1 MPDPIDYSSAFNV
14 PSPIQSFT
22 QGLQGGLAVQQAGFQ
37 QAQMQRTMALQRALM
52 QIGQNPQPQD
62 IAQLSVMFPEM
73 SEQFKRSYD
82 MLTPVQQQQRL
93 QAAIP
98 VYAAVQNG
106 QTDTA
111 AQMLNERADALEN
124 SGQQQEAAQTRAMA
138 QMVQQHPQTAK
149 LTMGT
154 LLASTMGP
162 DKFAQAFSD
171 IGTQQRADEKQPFDV
186 EKAAGEAA
194 SAQAAGA
201 VARQTIPQQVQ
212 QATLRNQDLASQIST
227 RSGNLALDRDKLTTE
242 TKLKL
247 MELARKPGLIDLSPG
262 AETLVNDSVQ
272 SATLNRQSA
281 AQMTDLANQIETAD
295 PASGVHANAW
305 EWLKNTTGN
314 QNYISNLRQEY
325 NRLRTSQSIQSLK
338 GVGKITDTEMGA
350 AMKGFPSDTAD
361 ASQIVP
367 FLRGMAK
374 MQQYSAAVDDA
385 KSEWLTSVGSLGKTM
400 REVEIQGVHVPA
412 GTTFQNYINTKIK
425 IPGAYTQAPVASAGA
440 KQRLLQTFGGPQ

>member
-1 MPDPIDYSSAFNV
+1 MPDPIDYSGAFSA
-14 PSPIQSFT
+14 PSPVQAFT

-37 QAQMQRTMALQRALM
+37 QAQMQRTMALQQALM
-52 QIGQNPQPQD
+52 KIGQNPQPQD

-106 QTDTA
+106 QIDTA
-111 AQMLNERADALEN
+111 AQMLNDRADALEN

-171 IGTQQRADEKQPFDV
+171 IGTQQRADELQSPAV
-186 EKAAGEAA
+186 QKAQGEANKA
-194 SAQAAGA
+194 IAEGQVAQ
-201 VARQTIPQQVQ
+201 QTVPQQVARAGLQ
-212 QATLRNQDLASQIST
+212 NADLSSQIAN
-227 RSGNLALDRDKLTTE
+227 RAGQLALDRDKLTTE
-242 TKLKL
+242 TQLKL
-247 MELARKPGLIDLSPG
+247 TELARKPGLVDLTPNT
-262 AETLVNDSVQ
+262 ENLVNEAVQ
-272 SATLNRQSA
+272 NSTLNRQSA

-385 KSEWLTSVGSLGKTM
+385 KSEWLTSVGSLGKSM
-400 REVEIQGVHVPA
+400 RDVEIQGVRVPA
-412 GTTFQNYINTKIK
+412 GTTFQNFINTKIK
-425 IPGAYTQAPVASAGA
+425 IPGAYTQPPAAAAGA
-440 KQRLLQTFGGPQ
+440 KDRLLQMYGGGQ